1 MDARL
6 GHHFSTPIV
15 FDDLVP
21 QGADRNPEKLCG
33 ASSATTLMG
42 QRLNN
47 EFALD
52 LSNRTPNKASDS
64 FDLLNGKLKRTKS
77 NFPSARKSL

>member
-1 MDARL
+1 
-6 GHHFSTPIV
+6 
-15 FDDLVP
+15 
-21 QGADRNPEKLCG
+21 
-33 ASSATTLMG
+33 MG

-64 FDLLNGKLKRTKS
+64 FDLLNGKLKRTNS
-77 NFPSARKSL
+77 NFPGARKSL

>member
-1 MDARL
+1 
-6 GHHFSTPIV
+6 
-15 FDDLVP
+15 
-21 QGADRNPEKLCG
+21 
-33 ASSATTLMG
+33 MG

-64 FDLLNGKLKRTKS
+64 FDLLNGKLKRTNS
-77 NFPSARKSL
+77 NFPGGRKSL

>member
-1 MDARL
+1 MDTGL
-6 GHHFSTPIV
+6 GHYFSTPII
-15 FDDLVP
+15 FEDLVP

-33 ASSATTLMG
+33 ASSATTLIG
-42 QRLNN
+42 ERLNN

-64 FDLLNGKLKRTKS
+64 FDLLNGKLKRTNS
-77 NFPSARKSL
+77 NFPGARKSL